1 MADST
6 QLTFEEI
13 QQYREQLKD
22 DPEALDIL
30 DLIEESEGSLIE
42 STNILAIEA
51 GSEIRSRADEELNI
65 LDKFAL
71 KCRSIVCDDDFMDD
85 LMSGLLTAGVAT
97 LAASGQIPQAVATP
111 VVIYLTKK
119 GVQQWCKSNS

>member
-1 MADST
+1 MTDST
-6 QLTFEEI
+6 QLTPEEI
-13 QQYREQLKD
+13 KQYREQLKD
-22 DPEALDIL
+22 NPDALDIL

-42 STNILAIEA
+42 STNILALEA
-51 GSEIRSRADEELNI
+51 GSEIRSRGGEELNI

-85 LMSGLLTAGVAT
+85 LMSGLLTAGIAT
-97 LAASGQIPQAVATP
+97 LAASGQIPQAIATP

-119 GVQQWCKSNS
+119 GVQKWCQSNQ